1 MSTQSGKDLLKRE
14 TPPHEREDTKYSSFP
29 ISSSERDR
37 ILQVEK
43 DWEEKQL
50 DYEERQRYG
59 ASQKLPGSKGSG
71 QNSPKRKL
79 GNSSGHGWE
88 EIKDPPT
95 DYSEGE
101 GGVHWIDALF
111 AENLSLAEFSDRI
124 KQRNAKIDPDIE
136 RLKQLNA
143 EMDIKMR
150 HHRETAAVILKK
162 KEELAALRATGKPPL
177 KRRVG
182 RVGDRSST
190 ENEYQRVERERSARR
205 KEYDEPSQLLDW
217 NKLKGWNR
225 NGRKSK
231 GYEDVEDWWKPTHR
245 EYQAPTVEVADESEP
260 TKPSNLGKSKGYE
273 DVEGWWKPTRNEARN
288 SAISPLEDRVRANF
302 LAEGDKW
309 AEGLGAGG
317 KHIQPFAGGHLPF
330 HNEPEGP
337 LDATAKLQEQLDA
350 NEENKYKYK
359 YKSSAARKVQK
370 PLDAIKQD
378 EVKKSLPVPKKA
390 VQNSPS
396 SASRHDRHS
405 QNDSAVTWSWKRALI
420 ILVTGMLL
428 AAIILRIKGVTP
440 DRRGVSGSSKWGL
453 GKTVE

>member
-1 MSTQSGKDLLKRE
+1 MSTQSGKDPLKRE
-14 TPPHEREDTKYSSFP
+14 TPPHERGDTKYSSFP
-29 ISSSERDR
+29 ISSSERDH
-37 ILQVEK
+37 ISWVEK
-43 DWEEKQL
+43 DWEEKRL

-71 QNSPKRKL
+71 QNSPKKKL
-79 GNSSGHGWE
+79 RNGSGHGWE
-88 EIKDPPT
+88 ENKDPPT

-111 AENLSLAEFSDRI
+111 AENLSPAEFSDRI

-217 NKLKGWNR
+217 NKPKVWNK
-225 NGRKSK
+225 NERKSK

-273 DVEGWWKPTRNEARN
+273 DIEDWWKPTRNETRN
-288 SAISPLEDRVRANF
+288 SAISALEDRVRAKF
-302 LAEGDKW
+302 SAEGVKW
-309 AEGLGAGG
+309 PEGLGAGG

-337 LDATAKLQEQLDA
+337 LDAAEKLQEQLDA
-350 NEENKYKYK
+350 NEKNKYKYT
-359 YKSSAARKVQK
+359 SSAPKKVQK

-378 EVKKSLPVPKKA
+378 EVKKSLPVPKEA
-390 VQNSPS
+390 VQISPL
-396 SASRHDRHS
+396 SASRNDRYS
-405 QNDSAVTWSWKRALI
+405 QNDYAVTWSGKRALI

-440 DRRGVSGSSKWGL
+440 DRRDVSGSSKWGL